1 MRIIVNHCVAND
13 KFIRSTSLHWLNELL
28 NLGKEILLSDTYL
41 ILDTLFQ
48 RMNDVDEISNL
59 ALETHQMLLDIVYY
73 ILYYIS
79 LTLFHFFSFYLF
91 IFLIIFFFLLLFNF
105 SFTFSFF
112 FFHISFS
119 LSSYYYIYLN

>member
-79 LTLFHFFSFYLF
+79 LTLFHFLIFLSLSLSITISF
-91 IFLIIFFFLLLFNF
+91 IFLFF
-105 SFTFSFF
+105 
-112 FFHISFS
+112 
-119 LSSYYYIYLN
+119 SSYYYIYLN